1 MSGRSLRDN
10 SIQRTSL
17 SREAYRALRSAILNR
32 ELAPGSKVS
41 VRPLSEALG
50 LSPTPIKEA
59 LLALEREGLVTAIT
73 NRGYYVPTFGA
84 IDVPEIYELREALES
99 LSARLAV
106 RRGDPALPAK
116 LNALLKEQRSCAR
129 HEDLEHY
136 GDLDL
141 EFHRALWEA
150 SGNRRLVQ
158 TAETLAGQLRL
169 LISTSAIVPG
179 RLDASLAEHGEII
192 DSVKEGKEARA
203 ARAMSKHVQRAGQA
217 LAAHLERTESGFEGD
232 GRATIDKTEA

>member
-1 MSGRSLRDN
+1 MSIRDN
-10 SIQRTSL
+10 TIQRTSL

-32 ELAPGSKVS
+32 ELVPGSKVS

-59 LLALEREGLVTAIT
+59 LLALEREGFLTAIT

-129 HEDLEHY
+129 HEDFEHY

-141 EFHRALWEA
+141 EFHRTLWEA

-158 TAETLAGQLRL
+158 AAETLAGQLRL

-179 RLDASLAEHGEII
+179 RLNASLAEHGEIVECI
-192 DSVKEGKEARA
+192 KEGKEARA

-217 LAAHLERTESGFEGD
+217 LAAHLERTKSGFDGD
-232 GRATIDKTEA
+232 GRATTDKTEA

>member
-1 MSGRSLRDN
+1 MRD
-10 SIQRTSL
+10 STIQRTSL
-17 SREAYRALRSAILNR
+17 SRQAYKALRSAILNR

-41 VRPLSEALG
+41 VRPVSEALG

-59 LLALEREGLVTAIT
+59 LLALEREGLVSAIT

-99 LSARLAV
+99 LGARLAA
-106 RRGDPALPAK
+106 RRGDPALPVR
-116 LNALLKEQRSCAR
+116 LDALLKEQRSCAR

-150 SGNRRLVQ
+150 SANRRLVQ
-158 TAETLAGQLRL
+158 AAETLAGQLRL
-169 LISTSAIVPG
+169 LISTSAKVPG
-179 RLDASLAEHGEII
+179 RLDSSLAEHGEII
-192 DSVKEGKEARA
+192 DSIKEGKETRA

-217 LAAHLERTESGFEGD
+217 LAAHLERTETSLSGD
-232 GRATIDKTEA
+232 GSSTIEKTEA

>member
-1 MSGRSLRDN
+1 MSMRGN
-10 SIQRTSL
+10 TIQRTSL
-17 SREAYRALRSAILNR
+17 SRQAYSALRSAILNR
-32 ELAPGSKVS
+32 ELVPGSKVS
-41 VRPLSEALG
+41 VRPISEALG

-106 RRGDPALPAK
+106 RRGDPALAVK

-158 TAETLAGQLRL
+158 AAETLAGQLRL
-169 LISTSAIVPG
+169 LISTSAMVPG
-179 RLDASLAEHGEII
+179 RLDSSLAEHGEII
-192 DSVKEGKEARA
+192 DSIKEGSEARA
-203 ARAMSKHVQRAGQA
+203 ARAMSKHVQRAGEA
-217 LAAHLERTESGFEGD
+217 LAAHLEQPETSFGAD
-232 GRATIDKTEA
+232 GLSTTDKTEV